1 MGEGWETMAQIAA
14 IGAGATIVMDG
25 WLQALKRVGIPSQNF
40 AMLGRWIGH
49 WADGQWHHAAIAKAP
64 PVKGETWMG
73 WAAHYAIGI
82 AFAGLLVL
90 VNGET
95 WMRFP
100 SLTPALV
107 LGVAT
112 VAAPLLVLQ
121 PALGAGIASA
131 NTPAPFRNSMKS
143 LANHTVFGLGL
154 YLAAVAVNAIGAL
167 S

>member
-1 MGEGWETMAQIAA
+1 MSESWETMAQIAA
-14 IGAGATIVMDG
+14 IGAGATIVMDV
-25 WLQALKRVGIPSQNF
+25 WLQVLKRVGIPIQNF

-49 WADGQWHHAAIAKAP
+49 WADGQWHHTAIAKAP
-64 PVKGETWMG
+64 PVKGEAWMG

-90 VNGET
+90 AKGEA
-95 WMRFP
+95 WIQSP
-100 SLTPALV
+100 SVGPALM
-107 LGVAT
+107 LGMAT
-112 VAAPLLVLQ
+112 AAAPLLVLQ
-121 PALGAGIASA
+121 PALGAGIASS

-154 YLAAVAVNAIGAL
+154 YLTAVAINAIGAL

>member
-1 MGEGWETMAQIAA
+1 MSEDWEIVAQIAA

-25 WLQALKRVGIPSQNF
+25 WLQLLKRVGMPSQNF

-49 WADGQWHHAAIAKAP
+49 WADGQWHHAAITKAP
-64 PVKGETWMG
+64 PVRGETWMG

-90 VNGET
+90 AEGAA
-95 WMRFP
+95 WIRSP
-100 SLTPALV
+100 SLTPALM
-107 LGVAT
+107 LGVAS

-121 PALGAGIASA
+121 PALGAGIAST

-154 YLAAVAVNAIGAL
+154 YLAAVAINTVGVL
-167 S
+167 